1 MGLPSQVSGWGLKT
15 TQAQKS
21 VCGDHRQSSVRE
33 SLRKEVQKSSD
44 RNCAHG
50 KATSQA
56 LTGGSRGHEGQKD
69 TCSED

>member
-15 TQAQKS
+15 TQAQQS
-21 VCGDHRQSSVRE
+21 LCGDHRQSSVRE
-33 SLRKEVQKSSD
+33 SLRKELQ
-44 RNCAHG
+44 